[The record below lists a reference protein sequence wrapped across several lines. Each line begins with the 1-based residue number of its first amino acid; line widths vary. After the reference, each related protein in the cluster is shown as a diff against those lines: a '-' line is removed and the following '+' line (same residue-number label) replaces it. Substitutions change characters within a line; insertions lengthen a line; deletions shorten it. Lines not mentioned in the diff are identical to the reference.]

1 MNNLFL
7 LSTSKKSASLTLG
20 AGLSLFIILVSLLGL
35 IWTPHNPQAMDMAL
49 RLAPSS
55 AAHWLGTDAFGRD
68 LFSQLLAGMKNSFFI
83 AFCAVGLGGAIGVT
97 LSHIAVLAQNIWL
110 HKFIARTADFIFV
123 FPALITA
130 ILLATLYGPSILNAI
145 IAIAIFNIPVFFRI
159 SRSLCLTLLAQDYL
173 RAARALGQ
181 TRFGLLRRH
190 LLPGSA
196 GVLITQFTVQ
206 LAMALLAEAS
216 LSYLG
221 LGVPPPEPSL
231 GRLLQ
236 EAQTYMVSSPR
247 LALIPGGMIALA
259 VLAFNLLGDGLRD
272 KIDPRRRQFFC

>member
-1 MNNLFL
+1 MNREFLF
-7 LSTSKKSASLTLG
+7 TQEKSASLVLG
-20 AGLSLFIILVSLLGL
+20 AGLSLLIVLVSLLGL
-35 IWTPHNPQAMDMAL
+35 IWTPYNPQTMDMSL
-49 RLAPSS
+49 RLALPG

-68 LFSQLLAGMKNSFFI
+68 LLSLLLAGMKNSFFI
-83 AFCAVGLGGAIGVT
+83 AFCAVGLGAAIGVT
-97 LSHIAVLAQNIWL
+97 LSFIAVLSNNTVLQKVL
-110 HKFIARTADFIFV
+110 ARVSDFIFV

-130 ILLATLYGPSILNAI
+130 ILLATLYGPSILNAV

-181 TRFGLLRRH
+181 TRFGLLRHH
-190 LLPGSA
+190 LLPGAA
-196 GVLITQFTVQ
+196 GVLITQFTIQ

-221 LGVPPPEPSL
+221 LGVPPPLPSL

-236 EAQTYMVSSPR
+236 EAQTYMSIAPR
-247 LALIPGGMIALA
+247 LALIPGVMIAAA

-272 KIDPRRRQFFC
+272 KIDPRHRQFFC

>member
-1 MNNLFL
+1 MSTL
-7 LSTSKKSASLTLG
+7 LLQSTAKKSASFVLG
-20 AGLSLFIILVSLLGL
+20 AWLSALIILVSLLGFV
-35 IWTPHNPQAMDMAL
+35 WTPFDPQAMDMGQ
-49 RLAPSS
+49 RLAAPG
-55 AAHWLGTDAFGRD
+55 AAHWFGADAFGRD
-68 LFSQLLAGMKNSFFI
+68 LFSLLLAGMKTSFFI
-83 AFCAVGLGGAIGVT
+83 AFSAVTLGAVTGVALSYIGV
-97 LSHIAVLAQNIWL
+97 LSNHMLLPKILARLN
-110 HKFIARTADFIFV
+110 DFIFV

-145 IAIAIFNIPVFFRI
+145 IAIAIFNVPVFFRI

-173 RAARALGQ
+173 RAAQALGQ
-181 TRFGLLRRH
+181 TRLGLLSRH

-221 LGVPPPEPSL
+221 LGVPPPLPSL

-236 EAQTYMVSSPR
+236 EAQTYMASVPR

-272 KIDPRRRQFFC
+272 RIDPRRRQFFC

>member
-1 MNNLFL
+1 MNSDFIF
-7 LSTSKKSASLTLG
+7 KQEKSASLVLG
-20 AGLSLFIILVSLLGL
+20 AGLSLLIILVSLLGL
-35 IWTPHNPQAMDMAL
+35 IWTPHDPQAMNMGM
-49 RLAPSS
+49 RLALSGPS
-55 AAHWLGTDAFGRD
+55 HWLGTDAFGRD
-68 LFSQLLAGMKNSFFI
+68 LFSLLLTGMKNSFFI
-83 AFCAVGLGGAIGVT
+83 AFCAVGLGAAIGVT
-97 LSHIAVLAQNIWL
+97 LSCIAVLSDNAALQTI
-110 HKFIARTADFIFV
+110 FARTSDFIFV

-130 ILLATLYGPSILNAI
+130 ILLATLYGPSILNAVV
-145 IAIAIFNIPVFFRI
+145 AIAIFNIPVFFRI
-159 SRSLCLTLLAQDYL
+159 SRSLFLTLLSQDYL

-190 LLPGSA
+190 LLPGAA
-196 GVLITQFTVQ
+196 GVLVTQFTIQ

-236 EAQTYMVSSPR
+236 EAQTYMSIAPR
-247 LALIPGGMIALA
+247 LAFIPGCLIAAA

>member
-1 MNNLFL
+1 MSELFL
-7 LSTSKKSASLTLG
+7 PSSMKKSMSFILG
-20 AGLSLFIILVSLLGL
+20 TWLSLLVLFMSLLGAV
-35 IWTPHNPQAMDMAL
+35 WTPHDPQAMDMSL
-49 RLAPSS
+49 RLGSS
-55 AAHWLGTDAFGRD
+55 SQAHWLGTDAFGRD
-68 LFSQLLAGMKNSFFI
+68 LLSMLLAGMKNSFLI
-83 AFCAVGLGGAIGVT
+83 AVCAVGLGAAVGIL
-97 LSHIAVLAQNIWL
+97 LSHMSVLSKNSLLQKIL
-110 HKFIARTADFIFV
+110 ARLTDFVFV

-130 ILLATLYGPSILNAI
+130 ILLATLYGPSIFNAI

-159 SRSLCLTLLAQDYL
+159 SRSLCLTLLAQDYV

-181 TRFGLLRRH
+181 TRFGLLRHH

-196 GVLITQFTVQ
+196 GVLITQFTIQ

-221 LGVPPPEPSL
+221 LGVPQPLPSL

-236 EAQTYMVSSPR
+236 EAQTYMMSAPR